1 MVSSTSSM
9 LPPKLSIPWKSLL
22 ARSLPAAFILGVLLV
37 RDPVRWWF
45 FSTPNLRALYLL
57 VYASVAAFMFTPLA
71 GVLAQFTGA
80 LDYPAQR
87 KMHLNPT
94 PILGG
99 VALFSAFALTVFVN
113 NLYTEAVKGVAIA
126 ATLVFLIGTIDD
138 IRSLSAKLRLAVQLL
153 AVGIMI
159 HYGVRVS
166 FMPENWWGNALEIL
180 FTVFWM
186 IGITNAINFLD
197 GLDGLASGSV
207 MIFAA
212 IFSLIALQSD
222 QPHMRFLSLALM
234 GSCLG
239 FLPYNFR
246 RSKPASIFIGDGGS
260 NFIGF
265 TIAAIG
271 IMGQW
276 GDASSSVNLIVP
288 ILVLGVPIFD
298 TTLTTVMRIKNGHV
312 RSFSEWV
319 RFTGKDHFHHRL
331 VEIGLTP
338 KKAVIAI
345 YLVSISLGIGA
356 TVLRKSEGVDAY
368 LLLMQAFIL
377 FGMIA
382 YFMVFVK
389 SHFIRNPE

>member
-1 MVSSTSSM
+1 
-9 LPPKLSIPWKSLL
+9 
-22 ARSLPAAFILGVLLV
+22 
-37 RDPVRWWF
+37 
-45 FSTPNLRALYLL
+45 
-57 VYASVAAFMFTPLA
+57 MFTPLA
-71 GVLAQFTGA
+71 GILAQLTGA
-80 LDYPAQR
+80 MDYPSQR

-99 VALFSAFALTVFVN
+99 VAIFLAFALTVFVN
-113 NLYTEAVKGVAIA
+113 NLYTEAIKGVAIA
-126 ATLVFLIGTIDD
+126 ATLVFIVGTIDD
-138 IRSLSAKLRLAVQLL
+138 IRALSAKFRLAVQLV

-159 HYGVRVS
+159 QYGVRVS
-166 FMPENWWGNALEIL
+166 FMPENWWGDALEIL
-180 FTVFWM
+180 FTLFWM

-197 GLDGLASGSV
+197 GLDGLSSGSV

-212 IFSLIALQSD
+212 FFSLIALQTG
-222 QPHMRFLSLALM
+222 QPYMRFLSLALM

-246 RSKPASIFIGDGGS
+246 RNKPASIFIGDGGS

-276 GDASSSVNLIVP
+276 GDHNGTVNLVVP
-288 ILVLGVPIFD
+288 ILILGVPIFD
-298 TTLTTVMRIKNGHV
+298 TTLTTVVRIKNGQV

-338 KKAVIAI
+338 KMAVVAI
-345 YLVSISLGIGA
+345 CLVSISLGIGA
-356 TVLRKSEGVDAY
+356 TVLTKSEGLDAF

-382 YFMVFVK
+382 FFMIFVK
-389 SHFIRNPE
+389 SRLIRSPEEKRQP

>member
-1 MVSSTSSM
+1 MNNPVASSNSSIQ
-9 LPPKLSIPWKSLL
+9 PPLSIPWKSLL
-22 ARSLPAAFILGVLLV
+22 VRSLPAALILGVLLV

-45 FSTPNLRALYLL
+45 ISSPNLRTLYLL
-57 VYASVAAFMFTPLA
+57 IYAAVAAFMLTPLA
-71 GVLAQFTGA
+71 SILAQLTGA

-99 VALFSAFALTVFVN
+99 VALFLAFALTVFVN

-126 ATLVFLIGTIDD
+126 ATLVFVIGTIDD
-138 IRSLSAKLRLAVQLL
+138 IRPLSAKLRLAVQLV

-159 HYGVRVS
+159 QYGVRVS
-166 FMPENWWGNALEIL
+166 FMPEIWWGDALEIL
-180 FTVFWM
+180 FTLLWM

-197 GLDGLASGSV
+197 GLDGLATGSV

-212 IFSLIALQSD
+212 IFSLIALQTA
-222 QPHMRFLSLALM
+222 QPYMRFLSVALM

-298 TTLTTVMRIKNGHV
+298 TTLTTVMRIKNGQIH
-312 RSFSEWV
+312 SLSEWV

-338 KKAVIAI
+338 KMAVIAI
-345 YLVSISLGIGA
+345 YLVSISLGISA
-356 TVLRKSEGVDAY
+356 NSSDRFK
-368 LLLMQAFIL
+368 
-377 FGMIA
+377 
-382 YFMVFVK
+382 
-389 SHFIRNPE
+389 R